1 MERGQMATG
10 FFLVAHD
17 EFTGKPRI
25 SQDLLLCGLVGA
37 QIADLVIGGRLTMAG
52 DRVAVAHREVSG
64 LDELG
69 TFVLDSVVHE
79 PDAHTVRSWN
89 DALGEILH
97 DLTVARLTADQVL
110 RTETSRS
117 LLGKRKTRYPA
128 VDLVRARKPTV
139 ELREMFQD
147 PGRFNLPGAFVASM
161 LSTLEVETVLEPDTD
176 RATVRSV
183 AAQAAEHLPGS
194 LSQLRAGLAETVAA
208 ISLTVRR

>member
-10 FFLVAHD
+10 FFLVVHD

-25 SQDLLLCGLVGA
+25 SPDLVLCGLVGA
-37 QIADLVIGGRLTMAG
+37 QIADLVIGGRLTMSG
-52 DRVAVAHREVSG
+52 DRVAVVRPEVSG

-97 DLTVARLTADQVL
+97 DLTVGRLAADGVL
-110 RTETSRS
+110 RKEVSRG
-117 LLGKRKTRYPA
+117 LLGKRKARYPA
-128 VDLVRARKPTV
+128 VDLVRARRPTV
-139 ELREMFQD
+139 ELREMFAD
-147 PGRFNLPGAFVASM
+147 PRRFNLPGAFLAAL
-161 LSTLEVETVLEPDTD
+161 LSTLEVDTVLEPEIE
-176 RATVRSV
+176 RSQVRSISG
-183 AAQAAEHLPGS
+183 QAAEHLPGS
-194 LSQLRAGLAETVAA
+194 LSQLRAGLADTVAA